1 MPVNK
6 QCHIIV
12 VVGGKGGAGKSVLTA
27 NLALA
32 GQKEMKLPTLLA
44 DLDQKSCG
52 DQNVIMGIRSKYNV
66 QQLSQHKGALNE
78 SGLKSFLASHP
89 SGLNYLSAVSGPEQ
103 RLECPLP
110 LFKKQLFNLS
120 QFFRFIF
127 IDAGCD
133 IAPLQKIVLDCAS
146 AVLVVATPEIL
157 VVNQTKRLMS
167 ELSYLP
173 SALFHLLLNRTGG
186 ASDLKTSA
194 VSGSL
199 RAQLLASFP
208 EEAAFPSSLHS
219 SKPFILSHPQSPWTK
234 ACYEVIRRLVG
245 GILQKGKLMADKPK
259 SPTDAGAGGPAD
271 PSQEE
276 MKGRRKAVDPLTLLK
291 MQIHAELIK
300 EMDLKKDLT
309 KAKDEA
315 AKQELRRKTQTA
327 VSHLVDLRGQDL
339 SREQRTQIIKQVLDE
354 ALGLGVLEELLADPK
369 VTEVMI
375 NGCDQIYCER
385 SGRLQLSPHTVTS
398 NVHLKNII
406 ERIVIPLGRRIDEKT
421 PYVDARLED
430 GSRVNAIIEPLS
442 LDGPA
447 VTIRKF
453 PAERIVMEDYTGRF
467 GSLTHEMGDF
477 LKICVEQALNI
488 VISGGTGSGKTT
500 LLNVL
505 SGFIPEGDRIITV
518 EDAAELQLK
527 QEHVVRLETRP
538 ANIEGTG
545 AVSIRDLIR
554 NSLRMRPDRIVVGE
568 CRDGAALDMLS
579 AMNTGHDG
587 SLTTVHAN
595 NPREAVARLET
606 LCLMAGMELPAKAI
620 REQIASAV
628 HLIVQIGRL
637 GDGSRKVKNITEVVG
652 MQGDVVTLQEVFRF
666 KEEGMDKK
674 GKIVGQF
681 QASGIIPSFIE
692 KFEQRGLKIPR
703 DIFTTKTAE
712 ELQKRKE
719 AARPARPQF
728 GGGRIGGPKLGGPKL
743 GGPKLSGPPRA
754 ALKSPGGISGAGKA
768 VAGQASRPP
777 GAPGAP
783 AAGQAR
789 PAGPAPFNNKVRPLT
804 KPPAAATPAKAAPV
818 AGAGANPAF
827 KRAGGVKPPPAPRII
842 KKSAS

>member
-32 GQKEMKLPTLLA
+32 GQKEMKLPTLLV

-52 DQNVIMGIRSKYNV
+52 DQNVIMGLRSKYNV
-66 QQLSQHKGALNE
+66 QQLSQQKSALNE
-78 SGLKSFLASHP
+78 SALKSFLASHP
-89 SGLNYLSAVSGPEQ
+89 SGLSYLGAVSGPEQ

-110 LFKKQLFNLS
+110 LFKKQLFSLS

-133 IAPLQKIVLDCAS
+133 ISPLQKAVLDCAS
-146 AVLVVATPEIL
+146 AVLVAATPEIL

-173 SALFHLLLNRTGG
+173 SSLFHLLINRTGG
-186 ASDLKTSA
+186 ASDLKAAA

-234 ACYEVIRRLVG
+234 ACYEVIRRLNG
-245 GILQKGKLMADKPK
+245 GILQKGKLMADAPK
-259 SPTDAGAGGPAD
+259 KQSGPGDGAGESAVL
-271 PSQEE
+271 SQEE

-291 MQIHAELIK
+291 LQIHAELIK

-339 SREQRTQIIKQVLDE
+339 SREQRAQIIKQVLDE

-467 GSLTHEMGDF
+467 ASLTHEMGDF

-666 KEEGMDKK
+666 KEEGMDNK
-674 GKIVGQF
+674 GKIIGQF

-728 GGGRIGGPKLGGPKL
+728 GAGRIGGPKLA
-743 GGPKLSGPPRA
+743 GPPRA

-768 VAGQASRPP
+768 VAGQASRPA

-783 AAGQAR
+783 APGQGR
-789 PAGPAPFNNKVRPLT
+789 PAGPAPFNNKIRPLT

-827 KRAGGVKPPPAPRII
+827 KRAGGVRPPPAPRII